1 VPDDDYKPMFE
12 LASSTNGSWDYDAFY
27 EATGSLFDLAS
38 FRTGRWQPS
47 GPSYSMYGG
56 NEAASANPFVEMGI
70 ATFMSVT
77 LKTAVGGLFWALN
90 NPCGISAANFANGS
104 FYHGRTDWFKAYV
117 KYSAGGSTFTT
128 EYTIPAS
135 TNSTW
140 NAWSRNATGLPAGT
154 NYIRLELGGYASSAY
169 AMRVECADVTV
180 TLNSSY
186 TPLVVIGAEEQ
197 TYRLQPTLTN
207 QTTEESLT
215 VDTALDV
222 DEAIEIDVEHHQV
235 TLPDGSDAYNAVE
248 AVEGVRRWLL
258 RLQAGSNTLEY
269 TESGVVEVDVDI
281 SFERRYRV

>member
-1 VPDDDYKPMFE
+1 
-12 LASSTNGSWDYDAFY
+12 
-27 EATGSLFDLAS
+27 
-38 FRTGRWQPS
+38 
-47 GPSYSMYGG
+47 
-56 NEAASANPFVEMGI
+56 
-70 ATFMSVT
+70 
-77 LKTAVGGLFWALN
+77 
-90 NPCGISAANFANGS
+90 
-104 FYHGRTDWFKAYV
+104 
-117 KYSAGGSTFTT
+117 
-128 EYTIPAS
+128 
-135 TNSTW
+135 
-140 NAWSRNATGLPAGT
+140 
-154 NYIRLELGGYASSAY
+154 
-169 AMRVECADVTV
+169 MRVECADVTV

-207 QTTEESLT
+207 QTTGESLT

-222 DEAIEIDVEHHQV
+222 DEAIEIDVAHHQV